1 MNLSTLTLPAYRQML
16 AGLSRQLDKAAAHGL
31 GDEVLQ
37 KRLAD
42 DMFPLAMQ
50 VAFVCTQARELVQ
63 RLSGHPVAAFEAP
76 TETLEAARLQVA
88 GAIALLE
95 GADPAALDAGAD
107 RVIELDLP
115 NGMTFVMTGEEYVRD
130 WAQAQFY
137 FHLTAAYA
145 ILRNQGLPL
154 GKADYVGHM
163 MAYLKPRAA

>member
-31 GDEVLQ
+31 GDQVLQ

-63 RLSGHPVAAFEAP
+63 YLSGQTASAFETP
-76 TETLEAARLQVA
+76 TDTLDAAKAQIGQAL
-88 GAIALLE
+88 ALLDA
-95 GADPAALDAGAD
+95 ADPAVIDAGAD
-107 RVIELDLP
+107 RVIELNLP

-137 FHLTAAYA
+137 FHLTTAYA